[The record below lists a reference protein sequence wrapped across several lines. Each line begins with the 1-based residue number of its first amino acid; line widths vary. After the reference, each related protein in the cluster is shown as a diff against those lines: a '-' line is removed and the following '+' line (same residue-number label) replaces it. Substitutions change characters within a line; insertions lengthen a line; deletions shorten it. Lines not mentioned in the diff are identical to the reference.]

1 MTDASKIGIERRG
14 AIAVVTLNDP
24 EARNPLTHALISELC
39 DFLRGANDDERLSC
53 IVLTGAG
60 KSFCAGGNIKH
71 MRDGDDPMYSGTPH
85 QMQEAYRAGVQQI
98 PRLMNA
104 LDVPIIAAVN
114 GHAIGAGCDLASMC
128 DIRVASDKATFAE
141 SFMRV
146 GIVSGDGGAWLLP
159 RVVGISKSL
168 EMALTCR
175 VLDAEEALRW
185 GLVTHVVPPEDLMP
199 KALELAEAIASFPP
213 RSIRLNKRL
222 IVKSQEMTLDGSL
235 ELSAAFQAIA
245 QNTADQKEAVNA
257 LLEKR
262 APVFCGR

>member
-1 MTDASKIGIERRG
+1 MVDQAKIIVERQG
-14 AIAVVTLNDP
+14 AIAIVTLNDP
-24 EARNPLTHALISELC
+24 AARNPLTNELINQLC
-39 DFLRGANDDERLSC
+39 DFLRGANDDDTLSC

-71 MRDGDDPMYSGTPH
+71 MRDGGDPMYSGTPH

-128 DIRVASDKATFAE
+128 DIRVASETATFAE

-159 RVVGISKSL
+159 RAIGVSKAL

-175 VLDAEEALRW
+175 VLDAAEALSW
-185 GLVTHVVPPEDLMP
+185 GLVTHVVPPEELMEQ
-199 KALELAEAIASFPP
+199 ALELAKAIASFPP

-262 APVFCGR
+262 EPVYSGE